1 MPSSVSYSRDVESA
15 TVPGDHG
22 RAMKFP
28 QIARLSA
35 CFGITA
41 LCALTF
47 STPAVAQRCPT
58 VKTTTQTA
66 ATMRAIVKSVNC
78 LVESGASPITTSA
91 SVRTADVRTA
101 DARVA
106 DSRPG
111 TQVDTLPIIGP
122 QHSRMYPGFQLAI
135 LSMPVDNSHRS
146 ALVTPD
152 APQATVRG
160 AGGGECKL
168 KLNPD
173 RTLDAQCNQAGGTV
187 FVVFR

>member
-1 MPSSVSYSRDVESA
+1 MPSFVSYSRDVESG
-15 TVPGDHG
+15 TIPGEHK
-22 RAMKFP
+22 RAMKIP

-35 CFGITA
+35 CFGVTA

-47 STPAVAQRCPT
+47 STRAVAQRCPT

-78 LVESGASPITTSA
+78 LVESGASPTTTSA

-101 DARVA
+101 DTRIAEA
-106 DSRPG
+106 RPG

-122 QHSRMYPGFQLAI
+122 QHSRMYPGFLLAI
-135 LSMPVDNSHRS
+135 LSMPVDNSHKS
-146 ALVTPD
+146 ALVTAD

-168 KLNPD
+168 KLNSD